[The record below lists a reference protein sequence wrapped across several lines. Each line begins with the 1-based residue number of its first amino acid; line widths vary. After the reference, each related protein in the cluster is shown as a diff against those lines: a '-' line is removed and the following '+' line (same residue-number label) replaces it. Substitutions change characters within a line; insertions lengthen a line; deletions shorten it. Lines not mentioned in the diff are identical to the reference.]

1 MALLYRKEEEKLRLP
16 SGYGGVVKLKGN
28 RRKPYQVRLT
38 KGFTEE
44 GKQIY
49 MYLGYYAKRT
59 EALEALAEYNSSP
72 YDITRETITFSE
84 VYKKWSNEHFKKVSS
99 SSIERYSNAYRKYCK
114 SLYKMRFKD
123 IRLTHLQAV
132 IDNCGMAHPTRAS
145 IKTLFNVLFSFAMK
159 NDIVDKDYAQYV
171 DIGQREG
178 KTNRKIF
185 SQEEINELF
194 KYVDTFEY
202 LDTILIMIYSGLRIG
217 ELLDLRIKNIHLKDR
232 YMVGGNKTEAGK
244 NRIIPISKKTESF
257 IKKYYETNKN
267 KEFLI
272 VNSFGRQMQ
281 YSNYRREK
289 FDNIMEKLRMDHRPH
304 DTRHTFASLMD
315 SAGANKLCI
324 KRIMGHSSPD
334 ITDKVYTHKTIQE
347 LIEAIDL
354 I

>member
-1 MALLYRKEEEKLRLP
+1 MRLP
-16 SGYGGVVKLKGN
+16 SGYGGIVKLKGN

-38 KGFTEE
+38 KGFTDE

-49 MYLGYYAKRT
+49 MYLGYYAKRG

-72 YDITRETITFSE
+72 YDITRETITFAE

-145 IKTLFNVLFSFAMK
+145 IKTLFAVLTRFAMK

-171 DIGQREG
+171 DVGQREG
-178 KTNRKIF
+178 KINRKPF
-185 SQEEINELF
+185 TQEEIDKLF
-194 KYVDTFEY
+194 KYVDTFDY
-202 LDTILIMIYSGLRIG
+202 LDTILIMIYSGLRVG
-217 ELLDLRIKNIHLKDR
+217 EMLDLRIENIHLEER
-232 YMVGGNKTEAGK
+232 YMVGGSKTKAGK
-244 NRIIPISKKTESF
+244 NRIIPISKKIEPF
-257 IKKYYETNKN
+257 IRKYYEKNKD

-272 VNSFGRQMQ
+272 INSLGRPMG

-289 FDNIMEKLRMDHRPH
+289 FDNIMEKLRMEHKPH
-304 DTRHTFASLMD
+304 DARHTFASLMD

-324 KRIMGHSSPD
+324 KRIIGHSSQD
-334 ITDKVYTHKTIQE
+334 ITEDIYTHKTLEE

>member
-1 MALLYRKEEEKLRLP
+1 MRLP
-16 SGYGGVVKLKGN
+16 SGYGGIVKLKGN

-38 KGFTEE
+38 KGFTDE

-49 MYLGYYAKRT
+49 MYLGYYAKRG

-72 YDITRETITFSE
+72 YDITRETITFAE

-145 IKTLFNVLFSFAMK
+145 IKTLFAVLTKFAMK

-171 DIGQREG
+171 DVGQREG
-178 KTNRKIF
+178 KINRKPF
-185 SQEEINELF
+185 TQEEIDKLF
-194 KYVDTFEY
+194 KYVDTFDY
-202 LDTILIMIYSGLRIG
+202 LDTILIMIYSGLRVG
-217 ELLDLRIKNIHLKDR
+217 EMLDLRIENIHLEER
-232 YMVGGNKTEAGK
+232 YMVGGSKTKAGK
-244 NRIIPISKKTESF
+244 NRIIPINKKIEPF
-257 IKKYYETNKN
+257 IRKYYEENKD
-267 KEFLI
+267 KEYLI
-272 VNSFGRQMQ
+272 INSLGRHME

-289 FDNIMEKLRMDHRPH
+289 FDNIMEKLKMEHKPH
-304 DTRHTFASLMD
+304 DARHTFASLMD

-324 KRIMGHSSPD
+324 KRIIGHSSQD
-334 ITDKVYTHKTIQE
+334 ITEDIYTHKTLEE

>member
-1 MALLYRKEEEKLRLP
+1 MRLP
-16 SGYGGVVKLKGN
+16 SGYGGIVKLKGN

-38 KGFTEE
+38 KGFTDG

-49 MYLGYYAKRT
+49 MYLGYYAKRG

-72 YDITRETITFSE
+72 YDITRETITFAE

-145 IKTLFNVLFSFAMK
+145 IKTLFAVLTRFAMK

-171 DIGQREG
+171 DVGQREG
-178 KTNRKIF
+178 KINRKPF
-185 SQEEINELF
+185 TQEEIDKLF
-194 KYVDTFEY
+194 KYVDTFDY
-202 LDTILIMIYSGLRIG
+202 LDTILIMIYSGLRVG
-217 ELLDLRIKNIHLKDR
+217 EMLDLRIENIHLEER
-232 YMVGGNKTEAGK
+232 YMVGGSKTKAGK
-244 NRIIPISKKTESF
+244 NRIIPISKKIEPF
-257 IKKYYETNKN
+257 IRKYYEKNKD

-272 VNSFGRQMQ
+272 INSLGRPMG

-289 FDNIMEKLRMDHRPH
+289 FDNIMEKLRMEHKPH
-304 DTRHTFASLMD
+304 DARHTFASLMD

-324 KRIMGHSSPD
+324 KRIIGHSSQD
-334 ITDKVYTHKTIQE
+334 ITEDIYTHKTLEE

>member
-1 MALLYRKEEEKLRLP
+1 MRLP
-16 SGYGGVVKLKGN
+16 SGYGGIVKLKGN

-38 KGFTEE
+38 KGFTDE

-49 MYLGYYAKRT
+49 MYLGYYARRG

-72 YDITRETITFSE
+72 YDITRETITFAE

-145 IKTLFNVLFSFAMK
+145 IKTLFAVLTRFAMK

-171 DIGQREG
+171 DVGQREG
-178 KTNRKIF
+178 KINRKPF
-185 SQEEINELF
+185 TQEEIDKLF
-194 KYVDTFEY
+194 KYVDTFDY
-202 LDTILIMIYSGLRIG
+202 LDTILIMIYSGLRVG
-217 ELLDLRIKNIHLKDR
+217 EMLDLRLENIHLEER
-232 YMVGGNKTEAGK
+232 YMVGGSKTEAGK
-244 NRIIPISKKTESF
+244 NRIIPINKKIEPF
-257 IKKYYETNKN
+257 IRKYYEKNKD

-272 VNSFGRQMQ
+272 INSLGRPMG

-289 FDNIMEKLRMDHRPH
+289 FDNIMEKLKMEHKPH
-304 DTRHTFASLMD
+304 DARHTFASLMD

-324 KRIMGHSSPD
+324 KRIIGHSSQD
-334 ITDKVYTHKTIQE
+334 ITEDIYTHKTLEE

>member
-1 MALLYRKEEEKLRLP
+1 MRIP
-16 SGYGGVVKLKGN
+16 SGYGGIVKLKGN

-38 KGFTEE
+38 KGFTDE

-49 MYLGYYAKRT
+49 MYLGYYARRG

-72 YDITRETITFSE
+72 YDITRETITFAE

-123 IRLTHLQAV
+123 IRLTHLQTV

-145 IKTLFNVLFSFAMK
+145 IKTLFAVLTRFAMK

-171 DIGQREG
+171 DVGQREG
-178 KTNRKIF
+178 KINRKPF
-185 SQEEINELF
+185 TQEEIDKLF
-194 KYVDTFEY
+194 KYVDTFDY
-202 LDTILIMIYSGLRIG
+202 LDTILIMIYSGLRVG
-217 ELLDLRIKNIHLKDR
+217 EMLDLRIENIHLEER
-232 YMVGGNKTEAGK
+232 YMVGGSKTEAGK
-244 NRIIPISKKTESF
+244 NRIIPINKKIEPF
-257 IKKYYETNKN
+257 IRKYYEKNKD

-272 VNSFGRQMQ
+272 INSLGRPMG

-289 FDNIMEKLRMDHRPH
+289 FDNIMEKLKMEHKPH
-304 DTRHTFASLMD
+304 DARHTFASLMD

-324 KRIMGHSSPD
+324 KRIIGHSSQD
-334 ITDKVYTHKTIQE
+334 ITEDIYTHKTLEE

>member
-1 MALLYRKEEEKLRLP
+1 MRLP
-16 SGYGGVVKLKGN
+16 SGYGGIVKLKGN

-38 KGFTEE
+38 KGFTDE

-49 MYLGYYAKRT
+49 MYLGYYAKRG

-72 YDITRETITFSE
+72 YDITRETITFAE

-145 IKTLFNVLFSFAMK
+145 IKTLFAVLTRFAMK

-171 DIGQREG
+171 DVGQREG
-178 KTNRKIF
+178 KINRKPF
-185 SQEEINELF
+185 TQEEIDKLF
-194 KYVDTFEY
+194 KYVDTFDY
-202 LDTILIMIYSGLRIG
+202 LDTILIMMYSGLRVG
-217 ELLDLRIKNIHLKDR
+217 EMLDLRIENIHLEER
-232 YMVGGNKTEAGK
+232 YMVGGSKTEAGK
-244 NRIIPISKKTESF
+244 NRIIPINKKIEPF
-257 IKKYYETNKN
+257 IRKYYEKNKD

-272 VNSFGRQMQ
+272 INSLGRPMG

-289 FDNIMEKLRMDHRPH
+289 FDNIMEKLKMEHKPH
-304 DTRHTFASLMD
+304 DARHTFASLMD

-324 KRIMGHSSPD
+324 KRIIGHSSQD
-334 ITDKVYTHKTIQE
+334 ITEDIYTHKTLEE

>member
-1 MALLYRKEEEKLRLP
+1 MRLP
-16 SGYGGVVKLKGN
+16 SGYGSVVKLKGN

-38 KGFTEE
+38 KGFTDE

-49 MYLGYYAKRT
+49 MYLGYYAKRG
-59 EALEALAEYNSSP
+59 EALEALAEYNSNP
-72 YDITRETITFSE
+72 YDITRETITFAE

-99 SSIERYSNAYRKYCK
+99 SSKERYSNAYRKYCK

-132 IDNCGMAHPTRAS
+132 IDNCGKAHPTRAA
-145 IKTLFNVLFSFAMK
+145 IKTLFTVLTTFAMK

-178 KTNRKIF
+178 KINRKPF
-185 SQEEINELF
+185 TQEEIDKLF
-194 KYVDTFEY
+194 KYTDTFEY
-202 LDTILIMIYSGLRIG
+202 LDTILIMIYSGLRVG
-217 ELLDLRIKNIHLKDR
+217 EMLDLRIENIHLDER
-232 YMVGGNKTEAGK
+232 YMVGGSKTKAGK
-244 NRIIPISKKTESF
+244 NRIIPINKKIEPF
-257 IKKYYETNKN
+257 IRKYYEKN
-267 KEFLI
+267 KDKDYLI
-272 VNSFGRQMQ
+272 INSLGRPMT

-289 FDNIMEKLRMDHRPH
+289 FDNIMEKLRMEHRPH
-304 DTRHTFASLMD
+304 DARHTFASLMD

-324 KRIMGHSSPD
+324 KRIIGHSSQD
-334 ITDKVYTHKTIQE
+334 ITEDIYTHKTLEE

>member
-1 MALLYRKEEEKLRLP
+1 MRLP
-16 SGYGGVVKLKGN
+16 SGYGGIVKLKGN

-38 KGFTEE
+38 KGFTDE

-49 MYLGYYAKRT
+49 MYLGYYAKRG

-72 YDITRETITFSE
+72 YDITRETITFAE

-145 IKTLFNVLFSFAMK
+145 IKTLFAVLTKFAMK

-171 DIGQREG
+171 DVGQREG
-178 KTNRKIF
+178 KINRKPF
-185 SQEEINELF
+185 TQEEIDKLF
-194 KYVDTFEY
+194 KYVDTFDY
-202 LDTILIMIYSGLRIG
+202 LDTILIMIYSGLRVG
-217 ELLDLRIKNIHLKDR
+217 EMLDLRIENIHLEER
-232 YMVGGNKTEAGK
+232 YMVGGSKTKAGK
-244 NRIIPISKKTESF
+244 NRIIPISKKIEPF
-257 IKKYYETNKN
+257 IRKYYEKNKD

-272 VNSFGRQMQ
+272 INSLGRPMG

-289 FDNIMEKLRMDHRPH
+289 FDNIMEKLKMEHKPH
-304 DTRHTFASLMD
+304 DARHTFASLMD

-324 KRIMGHSSPD
+324 KRIIGHSSQD
-334 ITDKVYTHKTIQE
+334 ITEDIYTHKTLEE

>member
-1 MALLYRKEEEKLRLP
+1 MRLP
-16 SGYGGVVKLKGN
+16 SGYGGIVKLKGN

-38 KGFTEE
+38 KGFTDE

-49 MYLGYYAKRT
+49 MYLGYYAKRG

-72 YDITRETITFSE
+72 YDITRETITFAE

-145 IKTLFNVLFSFAMK
+145 IKTLFAVLTKFAMK

-171 DIGQREG
+171 DVGQREG
-178 KTNRKIF
+178 KINRKPF
-185 SQEEINELF
+185 TQEEIDKLF
-194 KYVDTFEY
+194 KYVDTFDY
-202 LDTILIMIYSGLRIG
+202 LDTILIMIYSGLRVG
-217 ELLDLRIKNIHLKDR
+217 EMLDLRIENIHLEER
-232 YMVGGNKTEAGK
+232 YMVGGSKTNAGK
-244 NRIIPISKKTESF
+244 NRIIPINKKIEPF
-257 IKKYYETNKN
+257 IRKYYEENKD
-267 KEFLI
+267 KEYLI
-272 VNSFGRQMQ
+272 INSLGRHME

-289 FDNIMEKLRMDHRPH
+289 FDNIMEKLRMEHKPH
-304 DTRHTFASLMD
+304 DARHTFASLMD

-324 KRIMGHSSPD
+324 KRIIGHSSQD
-334 ITDKVYTHKTIQE
+334 ITEDIYTHKTLEE

>member
-1 MALLYRKEEEKLRLP
+1 MRLP
-16 SGYGGVVKLKGN
+16 SGYGGIVKLKGN

-38 KGFTEE
+38 KGFTDE

-49 MYLGYYAKRT
+49 MYLGYYARRG

-72 YDITRETITFSE
+72 YDITRETITFAE

-145 IKTLFNVLFSFAMK
+145 IKTLFAVLTRFAMK

-171 DIGQREG
+171 DVGQREG
-178 KTNRKIF
+178 KINRKPF
-185 SQEEINELF
+185 TQEEIDKLF
-194 KYVDTFEY
+194 KYVDTFDY
-202 LDTILIMIYSGLRIG
+202 LDTILIMIYSGLRVG
-217 ELLDLRIKNIHLKDR
+217 EMLDLRIENIHLEER
-232 YMVGGNKTEAGK
+232 YMVGGSKTEAGK
-244 NRIIPISKKTESF
+244 NRIIPINKKIEPF
-257 IKKYYETNKN
+257 IRKYYEKNKD

-272 VNSFGRQMQ
+272 INSLGRPMG

-289 FDNIMEKLRMDHRPH
+289 FDNIMEKLKMEHKPH
-304 DTRHTFASLMD
+304 DARHTFASLMD

-324 KRIMGHSSPD
+324 KRIIGHSSQD
-334 ITDKVYTHKTIQE
+334 ITEDIYTHKTLEE

>member
-1 MALLYRKEEEKLRLP
+1 MRLP
-16 SGYGGVVKLKGN
+16 SGYGGIVKLKGN

-38 KGFTEE
+38 KGFTDE

-49 MYLGYYAKRT
+49 MYLGYYARRG

-72 YDITRETITFSE
+72 YDITRETITFAE

-145 IKTLFNVLFSFAMK
+145 IKTLFAVLTRFAMK

-178 KTNRKIF
+178 KINRKPF
-185 SQEEINELF
+185 TQEEIDKLF
-194 KYVDTFEY
+194 KYVDTFDY
-202 LDTILIMIYSGLRIG
+202 LDTILIMIYSGLRVG
-217 ELLDLRIKNIHLKDR
+217 EMLDLRIENIHLEER
-232 YMVGGNKTEAGK
+232 YMVGGSKTEAGK
-244 NRIIPISKKTESF
+244 NRIIPINKKIEPF
-257 IKKYYETNKN
+257 IRKYYEKNKD

-272 VNSFGRQMQ
+272 INSLGRPMG

-289 FDNIMEKLRMDHRPH
+289 FDNIMEKLKMEHKPH
-304 DTRHTFASLMD
+304 DARHTFASLMD

-324 KRIMGHSSPD
+324 KRIIGHSSQD
-334 ITDKVYTHKTIQE
+334 ITEDIYTHKTLEE